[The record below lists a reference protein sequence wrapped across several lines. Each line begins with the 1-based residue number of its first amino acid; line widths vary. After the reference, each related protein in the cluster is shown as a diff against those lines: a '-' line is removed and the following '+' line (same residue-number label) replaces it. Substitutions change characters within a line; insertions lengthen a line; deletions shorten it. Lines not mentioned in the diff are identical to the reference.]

1 MKKLKIITKS
11 IIILCA
17 VMAAVLLPSCQG
29 EAKET
34 VQEGDFKIDF
44 LFEKD
49 GCKIYR
55 FNDAG
60 RYIYWT
66 NCQGNMQSNFNQQS
80 GKSHYTVR
88 MESFTSFH

>member
-1 MKKLKIITKS
+1 MKKVKIITKS

-17 VMAAVLLPSCQG
+17 MIAVVSSPSCQG
-29 EAKET
+29 EAKESI
-34 VQEGDFKIDF
+34 QEGDFKIDL

-66 NCQGNMQSNFNQQS
+66 NCQGNMQSNYNQQS
-80 GKSHYTVR
+80 GKVHYIVR
-88 MESFTSFH
+88 MESFTSVQ